1 MTAAALA
8 LLSVRQQ
15 VSTAIRTAIY
25 DGELKP
31 GARLTERQICER
43 AGVSRTIAREV
54 IRELEAER
62 LIESNRRHGFV
73 VAAMSL
79 KEIGDLYDVRVLL
92 EARAS
97 ALCAAAMTEDLARR
111 LDLAMVAIEMAAA
124 SGDRE
129 AQRTSNTAFYETIFA
144 AADNIVLGQILHS
157 LHGRV
162 SYLRTRSMAEPGRPH
177 KSLRELKALLAALK
191 SGDGEAAARLST
203 AHIEA
208 ARAVALATFGEDGG
222 LREQSAARQ
231 EVDE

>member
-1 MTAAALA
+1 MTMAALE

-15 VSTAIRTAIY
+15 VSASIRAAIY

-79 KEIGDLYDVRVLL
+79 KEVADLYDVRILL
-92 EARAS
+92 EARAC
-97 ALCAAAMTEDLARR
+97 ALCAGAMTAELARR
-111 LDLAMVAIEMAAA
+111 LDFAMAAIEGAAA

-129 AQRTSNTAFYETIFA
+129 AQRTSNTAFYETIFT
-144 AADNIVLGQILHS
+144 AADNLVLGQILHS

-162 SYLRTRSMAEPGRPH
+162 SYLRSLSMSQPGRPQA
-177 KSLRELKALLAALK
+177 SLRELKAILAALK

-208 ARAVALATFGEDGG
+208 ARAVALQALGDDGRARHKTAAGEEFG
-222 LREQSAARQ
+222 A
-231 EVDE
+231 

>member
-1 MTAAALA
+1 MTQALA

-15 VSTAIRTAIY
+15 VSGSIRAAIY

-92 EARAS
+92 EARAC
-97 ALCAAAMTEDLARR
+97 ALTAAAMTDELARR
-111 LDLAMVAIEMAAA
+111 LDFAMAAIETAAA
-124 SGDRE
+124 LDDRE
-129 AQRTSNTAFYETIFA
+129 AQRTSNTAFYDLIFS
-144 AADNIVLGQILHS
+144 AADNVVLGQILRS

-162 SYLRTRSMAEPGRPH
+162 SYLRSRSMSQPGRPNK
-177 KSLRELKALLAALK
+177 KS
-191 SGDGEAAARLST
+191 S
-203 AHIEA
+203 
-208 ARAVALATFGEDGG
+208 
-222 LREQSAARQ
+222 
-231 EVDE
+231 